1 MAPYQCTEIPLQ
13 ELTTTLFP
21 ECQTL
26 DDLLIRAVRTYA
38 SKRCLG
44 TRELL
49 SEEDEMQ
56 PNGRVFK
63 KVSMYHS
70 SRNGAF
76 FSQNILI
83 IFLFRHKNIRCG
95 YLLEVPQHYVFME
108 K

>member
-1 MAPYQCTEIPLQ
+1 MGDSEVAPYRCTDVPLH

-44 TRELL
+44 TRQLL

-56 PNGRVFK
+56 SNGRVFK
-63 KVSMYHS
+63 KVRTLSLTIS
-70 SRNGAF
+70 AVRG
-76 FSQNILI
+76 I
-83 IFLFRHKNIRCG
+83 
-95 YLLEVPQHYVFME
+95 
-108 K
+108 